1 MVSTPKLNTCVMVHQ
16 STKMEGLTGRCY
28 FYTLETAAIPK
39 GVGQSHPATP
49 FTMIFIRAIISDSV
63 QVAAFGIMQV
73 VMQVEMQVVIV

>member
-1 MVSTPKLNTCVMVHQ
+1 MVVHQ

-28 FYTLETAAIPK
+28 IYTLETGAIPK
-39 GVGQSHPATP
+39 GVGQSHPATRLM
-49 FTMIFIRAIISDSV
+49 MIFIRAIIRFDSV